1 MTTTPPD
8 STKTLAGMSAH
19 AWTICL
25 LMLMATML
33 NYMDRQ
39 ALAQQATE
47 IGRELDLS
55 NEDYGRLEYGFGLAF
70 AVGGILFGFATDRL
84 GPRWLYPGVLL
95 GWSAVGVAT
104 GSVRTHADLFV
115 CRILLGFF
123 EAGLWP
129 CALVTSQRLL
139 SRENRPLGNS
149 LIQSGASLGA
159 IATPFVVL
167 LLADGSPSS
176 WRLPFRVIGAS
187 GILWVVAWLMIVRP
201 RDLDLNTAAD
211 PELAPH
217 HDGDSHAAASVA
229 ASRGVLLGRLAAVIV
244 VVIVINLCFQYFRA
258 WMPKMLREQHGY
270 SAREVQIFSIAF
282 YLAADAGCLGVGFL
296 VKWLVGRGW
305 RLHSTRMSV
314 FFVCALMTA
323 LSTAAAILPASW
335 MLLGVL
341 LVIAFGS
348 LGQFPIYYALTQ
360 EITAKRMGNLSG
372 LLGFVFWSVY
382 ALVQTPIGRWIDHS
396 GTYSHVTFI
405 AGLLPMIGF
414 LALLGLWN
422 PMRRPVFLACW
433 TRLSR
438 VGRGQAGTA
447 SGPDRGPP
455 ASGRG

>member
-1 MTTTPPD
+1 MTTSRD
-8 STKTLAGMSAH
+8 ATKTIAGLSIH
-19 AWTICL
+19 AWSICL
-25 LMLMATML
+25 LMLVATML

-47 IGRELDLS
+47 IGEALDLS
-55 NEDYGRLEYGFGLAF
+55 NEDYGRLEFGFGLAF
-70 AVGGILFGFATDRL
+70 AIGGIAFGFATDRL

-95 GWSAVGVAT
+95 GWSAVGFAT
-104 GSVRTHADLFV
+104 GSARSYQDLFACRV
-115 CRILLGFF
+115 CLGFF
-123 EAGLWP
+123 ESGLWP

-167 LLADGSPSS
+167 LLADGSSSS
-176 WRLPFRVIGAS
+176 WRLPFRVIGAT
-187 GILWVVAWLMIVRP
+187 GILWVIAWLMIVRP
-201 RDLDLNTAAD
+201 RDLDLNPAGDT
-211 PELAPH
+211 ELAPG
-217 HDGDSHAAASVA
+217 HDGDPSEAARATPAS
-229 ASRGVLLGRLAAVIV
+229 GVIRRIAAVIV

-270 SAREVQIFSIAF
+270 SAREVQYFSIAF

-296 VKWLVGRGW
+296 VKSLVGRGW
-305 RLHSTRMSV
+305 HLHSARMGL
-314 FFVCALMTA
+314 FFICALMTGLSVVAA
-323 LSTAAAILPASW
+323 LMPASW
-335 MLLGVL
+335 TLLGIL

-372 LLGFVFWSVY
+372 LLGFVFWLVY
-382 ALVQTPIGRWIDHS
+382 AMVQTPIGRWIDHA

-405 AGLLPMIGF
+405 AGILPMIGF

-422 PMRRPVFLACW
+422 PIRRP
-433 TRLSR
+433 
-438 VGRGQAGTA
+438 AGGT
-447 SGPDRGPP
+447 
-455 ASGRG
+455 